1 MICLNF
7 TKRRVDQKMQN
18 NNQMEELIEVEENMV
33 ESSETGDVQKN
44 KGKGKRVRRF
54 LLDLICLLCLLMVG
68 FYVMPTYGFQ
78 RTIVDG
84 RSMENNFHNKENVLV
99 CKFSYR
105 THQPERFDVITF
117 YPYGRTADD
126 SFSNFIKERLHLKN
140 AKEDDYYIKRVIGL
154 PGETIQIIGA
164 DIYINGEKLEEH
176 YGKDPIE
183 DTGIAA
189 VPIVLGED
197 EYFVLGDNRGNS
209 TDSREIGPVKTKNI
223 AGKVVWH

>member
-1 MICLNF
+1 M
-7 TKRRVDQKMQN
+7 QK
-18 NNQMEELIEVEENMV
+18 NNQIEEMVETAENIEELPEAGE
-33 ESSETGDVQKN
+33 VQKN
-44 KGKGKRVRRF
+44 MGKGKKLRRF
-54 LLDLICLLCLLMVG
+54 LFDMICLLCLLLVS

-84 RSMENNFHNKENVLV
+84 RSMENNFHNKDNVLV

-126 SFSNFIKERLHLKN
+126 SFGNFIKERLHLKHV
-140 AKEDDYYIKRVIGL
+140 KQDDYYIKRVIGL
-154 PGETIQIIGA
+154 PGETIQLKGS
-164 DIYINGEKLEEH
+164 DIYINGEKLEEN

-183 DTGIAA
+183 EDGIAA

>member
-1 MICLNF
+1 
-7 TKRRVDQKMQN
+7 MQE
-18 NNQMEELIEVEENMV
+18 NNQMEELAEVEENMEETSGTETV
-33 ESSETGDVQKN
+33 QEKESKEK
-44 KGKGKRVRRF
+44 KLRRF
-54 LLDLICLLCLLMVG
+54 LTDLICLLCLLMVG

-105 THQPERFDVITF
+105 THKPERFDVITF
-117 YPYGRTADD
+117 YPYGRTEDD
-126 SFSNFIKERLHLKN
+126 GFINFLKERLHLKDTE
-140 AKEDDYYIKRVIGL
+140 KDDYYIKRVIGL
-154 PGETIQIIGA
+154 PGETIQIIGS
-164 DIYINGEKLEEH
+164 DIYINGEKLEEN

-183 DTGIAA
+183 ESGIAA

-197 EYFVLGDNRGNS
+197 ECFVLGDNRGDS
-209 TDSREIGPVKTKNI
+209 TDSREIGPVKTENI